1 MVGTSFAVAWA
12 QNGTA
17 AALSGFSALRRELW
31 LKVQEQADDGY
42 RAVLRIEAA
51 LRPHARLYDYA
62 AGLFRRRADVVVRT
76 TGVRLLCD
84 DAR

>member
-1 MVGTSFAVAWA
+1 MSIASFIDPAAPLGVVGTSFAVAWA

-42 RAVLRIEAA
+42 RAVLRLSLIHISEPT
-51 LRPHARLYDYA
+51 RPY
-62 AGLFRRRADVVVRT
+62 
-76 TGVRLLCD
+76 
-84 DAR
+84 